1 MEVVENIDRKYL
13 CHFEHEFVIAVLS
26 YITNIVAFL
35 VWICMLCSIFGLIY
49 YTRRFRYERSRT
61 EYLDTELI
69 PYVSK
74 FDDDDLEMD
83 GKLESRLDA

>member
-1 MEVVENIDRKYL
+1 
-13 CHFEHEFVIAVLS
+13 
-26 YITNIVAFL
+26 
-35 VWICMLCSIFGLIY
+35 MLCSIFGLIY
-49 YTRRFRYERSRT
+49 YTRRFRYERSRA